1 MGIRTDLAAES
12 MNFAEEKGYF
22 CEKNGNFE
30 LHFAEIS
37 SDNKTDKPCGK
48 YVTLYFD
55 NVEKIT
61 DCEPLEKQFLK
72 TMQLLELKGKS
83 VLVAGLGNRD
93 ITADS
98 IGPKTAEKILATRHV
113 TGKFADSIGLSG
125 LKSVAVAVPDVLG
138 KTGIEVQEILSGIIE
153 KTGIDT
159 VIVIDALCAKNE
171 SRIFKTIQFTDS
183 GIAPGS
189 GVKNKRREIS
199 KNTLGVQVIAIGVP
213 TVIEFPADSENLIVT
228 PKDCDLLTDKLS
240 EIIARCLNLYL
251 QPNIDPEVLFSL
263 V

>member
-12 MNFAEEKGYF
+12 INLADTKDYF

-30 LHFAEIS
+30 LHFAEILKEE
-37 SDNKTDKPCGK
+37 NTDKPSGK

-55 NVEKIT
+55 DVERIT
-61 DCEPLEKQFLK
+61 DLKPLEEQFLK
-72 TMQLLELKGKS
+72 TLSLLNLKGEN

-98 IGPKTAEKILATRHV
+98 IGPKTAEKILATRHIM
-113 TGKFADSIGLSG
+113 GEFAKSIGLEG
-125 LKSVAVAVPDVLG
+125 LKSVAVTVPDVLG
-138 KTGIEVQEILSGIIE
+138 KTGVEVQEILSGIVS
-153 KTGIDT
+153 KTGVDT

-189 GVKNKRREIS
+189 GVKNSRREIS
-199 KNTLGVQVIAIGVP
+199 KSTLGVEVIAIGVP
-213 TVIEFPADSENLIVT
+213 TVIEFPNNDNNLIVT
-228 PKDCDLLTDKLS
+228 PKECDLLSDRLS

>member
-12 MNFAEEKGYF
+12 INLKNEKGYF
-22 CEKNGNFE
+22 YEKEGNFE
-30 LHFAEIS
+30 LHFAEITTES
-37 SDNKTDKPCGK
+37 KADKPSGK

-55 NVEKIT
+55 NIDKIV
-61 DCEPLEKQFLK
+61 DFEPLEKQFFK
-72 TMQLLELKGKS
+72 TLELMNLKPKN

-93 ITADS
+93 ITADA

-113 TGKFADSIGLSG
+113 MGNFAESIGLFG
-125 LKSVAVAVPDVLG
+125 LKSVAVIIPDVLG
-138 KTGIEVQEILSGIIE
+138 KTGVEVQEILAGLIE
-153 KTGIDT
+153 KTGVDT
-159 VIVIDALCAKNE
+159 VIVIDALCAGDE

-199 KNTLGVQVIAIGVP
+199 KNTLGVDVIAIGVP
-213 TVIEFPADSENLIVT
+213 TVIEFPTDRENLIVT
-228 PKDCDLLTDKLS
+228 PKECDVLTDKLS
-240 EIIARCLNLYL
+240 EIIAKCLNLYL
-251 QPNIDPEVLFSL
+251 QPNIDPEVLLSL